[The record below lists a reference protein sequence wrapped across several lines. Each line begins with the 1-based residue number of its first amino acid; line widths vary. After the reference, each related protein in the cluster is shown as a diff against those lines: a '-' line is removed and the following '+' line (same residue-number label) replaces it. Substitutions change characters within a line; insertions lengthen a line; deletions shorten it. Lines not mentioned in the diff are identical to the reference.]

1 MKAYTTN
8 YGTKITGRVFETM
21 KERIKADHDWQR
33 IITDELGDVI
43 PVHDENLDEAM
54 EVLNFVEDSIHEEE
68 LA

>member
-8 YGTKITGRVFETM
+8 YGTKITGRVLETM

-54 EVLNFVEDSIHEEE
+54 EVLNFVEDSIHVEE